1 MHLKS
6 ILNFVQPH
14 QGFVYGAIYRRN
26 QGKRTVLD
34 IEIHPRKNRQ
44 PVCSRCG
51 KPGPGYDTLP
61 VRRFEFV
68 PLWGIAVFFRYAMR
82 RVSCPTCGVK
92 VEQVPWA
99 TGKNHLTTTYA
110 WFLARWARRLSWK
123 EVGQVFQTR
132 WDNVFRS
139 VKMAVAWGLAHRDL
153 DNITAIGIDEIAW
166 KKGHKYLTLVYQ
178 IDAGCKRLL
187 WVGKERTQKTLRQFF
202 KEFGKERTAHL
213 RFICSDMWKPYLRI
227 VAEVAGQAMHIL
239 DRFHVMTHFGK
250 AVDKVRATEAREL
263 KAKGQ
268 EPVLTGSRWCLLK
281 RPEHLTEKQSIKLNE
296 LLAINLKTVRA
307 YLLKEEFQF
316 FWRYATAGWAARFL
330 DAWCK
335 RTMRSRITPM
345 KKIAK
350 MLRSHRELLL
360 NWFRTKGQVALG
372 AVEGFN
378 NKAKVTSRKAYGF
391 RNFEVMKIALY
402 HTLGNLPEPEA
413 THRFC

>member
-1 MHLKS
+1 
-6 ILNFVQPH
+6 
-14 QGFVYGAIYRRN
+14 
-26 QGKRTVLD
+26 
-34 IEIHPRKNRQ
+34 
-44 PVCSRCG
+44 
-51 KPGPGYDTLP
+51 
-61 VRRFEFV
+61 
-68 PLWGIAVFFRYAMR
+68 
-82 RVSCPTCGVK
+82 
-92 VEQVPWA
+92 
-99 TGKNHLTTTYA
+99 
-110 WFLARWARRLSWK
+110 
-123 EVGQVFQTR
+123 
-132 WDNVFRS
+132 
-139 VKMAVAWGLAHRDL
+139 
-153 DNITAIGIDEIAW
+153 
-166 KKGHKYLTLVYQ
+166 
-178 IDAGCKRLL
+178 
-187 WVGKERTQKTLRQFF
+187 
-202 KEFGKERTAHL
+202 
-213 RFICSDMWKPYLRI
+213 
-227 VAEVAGQAMHIL
+227 MHIL

-335 RTMRSRITPM
+335 RTMRSRIIPM

>member
-1 MHLKS
+1 M
-6 ILNFVQPH
+6 
-14 QGFVYGAIYRRN
+14 
-26 QGKRTVLD
+26 
-34 IEIHPRKNRQ
+34 
-44 PVCSRCG
+44 
-51 KPGPGYDTLP
+51 
-61 VRRFEFV
+61 
-68 PLWGIAVFFRYAMR
+68 
-82 RVSCPTCGVK
+82 
-92 VEQVPWA
+92 
-99 TGKNHLTTTYA
+99 
-110 WFLARWARRLSWK
+110 
-123 EVGQVFQTR
+123 FQTS

-139 VKMAVAWGLAHRDL
+139 VKMAVAWGLAHR
-153 DNITAIGIDEIAW
+153 NMENVTAIGIDEIAW
-166 KKGHKYLTLVYQ
+166 KKGHKYLTMVYQ

-202 KEFGKERTAHL
+202 KEFGKERTARL

-227 VAEVAGQAMHIL
+227 VAEVADQALHII

-281 RPEHLTEKQSIKLNE
+281 RPENLTDKQNSKLKE

-316 FWRYATAGWAARFL
+316 FWQYATAGWAARFL
-330 DAWCK
+330 DEWCR
-335 RTMRSRITPM
+335 RTMRSRLAPM
-345 KKIAK
+345 KKIVK
-350 MLRSHRELLL
+350 MLRAHRELLL

-391 RNFEVMKIALY
+391 RSFDVLKIALY
-402 HTLGNLPEPEA
+402 QTLGSLPEPEA
-413 THRFC
+413 THKFC

>member
-1 MHLKS
+1 
-6 ILNFVQPH
+6 
-14 QGFVYGAIYRRN
+14 
-26 QGKRTVLD
+26 
-34 IEIHPRKNRQ
+34 
-44 PVCSRCG
+44 
-51 KPGPGYDTLP
+51 
-61 VRRFEFV
+61 
-68 PLWGIAVFFRYAMR
+68 
-82 RVSCPTCGVK
+82 
-92 VEQVPWA
+92 
-99 TGKNHLTTTYA
+99 
-110 WFLARWARRLSWK
+110 
-123 EVGQVFQTR
+123 
-132 WDNVFRS
+132 
-139 VKMAVAWGLAHRDL
+139 
-153 DNITAIGIDEIAW
+153 
-166 KKGHKYLTLVYQ
+166 
-178 IDAGCKRLL
+178 
-187 WVGKERTQKTLRQFF
+187 
-202 KEFGKERTAHL
+202 
-213 RFICSDMWKPYLRI
+213 
-227 VAEVAGQAMHIL
+227 MHIL

-335 RTMRSRITPM
+335 RTMRSRIIPM

-391 RNFEVMKIALY
+391 RNFEVMKSPCIIHLA
-402 HTLGNLPEPEA
+402 TCQNLRLPTDSAEEPKFFE
-413 THRFC
+413 HRCVSYAA

>member
-1 MHLKS
+1 
-6 ILNFVQPH
+6 
-14 QGFVYGAIYRRN
+14 
-26 QGKRTVLD
+26 
-34 IEIHPRKNRQ
+34 
-44 PVCSRCG
+44 
-51 KPGPGYDTLP
+51 
-61 VRRFEFV
+61 
-68 PLWGIAVFFRYAMR
+68 
-82 RVSCPTCGVK
+82 
-92 VEQVPWA
+92 
-99 TGKNHLTTTYA
+99 
-110 WFLARWARRLSWK
+110 
-123 EVGQVFQTR
+123 
-132 WDNVFRS
+132 
-139 VKMAVAWGLAHRDL
+139 
-153 DNITAIGIDEIAW
+153 
-166 KKGHKYLTLVYQ
+166 
-178 IDAGCKRLL
+178 
-187 WVGKERTQKTLRQFF
+187 
-202 KEFGKERTAHL
+202 
-213 RFICSDMWKPYLRI
+213 
-227 VAEVAGQAMHIL
+227 
-239 DRFHVMTHFGK
+239 MTHFGK

-413 THRFC
+413 THKFC